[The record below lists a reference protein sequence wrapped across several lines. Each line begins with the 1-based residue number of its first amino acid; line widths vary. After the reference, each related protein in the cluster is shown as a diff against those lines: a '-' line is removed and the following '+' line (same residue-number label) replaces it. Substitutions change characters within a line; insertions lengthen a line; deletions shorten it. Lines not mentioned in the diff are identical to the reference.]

1 MEDNIERHMDKE
13 DKITVSSF
21 QWKRESIKCLDKWPA
36 VFTKVTG
43 WFRIYNF
50 SVALCL
56 CSWILICLPVEVRAE
71 VQVYDDIVAKG
82 TSVMLRAE
90 TKGKFFKEGGKVVEF
105 IVDGDSIGR
114 TLSGGD
120 AIAYQEYYI
129 DRAGLLQITVK
140 SGDEEDKGLVLSVYK
155 GEGVLFIHVESSLF
169 ESVLSKRPSE
179 GSLEAIDRI
188 SRKFHMAY
196 LTSLPVGSGLL
207 RKRLREIG
215 FNDAPLI
222 EFDGGRAFSDI
233 ARRGL
238 KVKAVIGD
246 SQVVSAAIEHSAD
259 VYSFREVEGAKEVR
273 NWKEME
279 EILLKGNR

>member
-1 MEDNIERHMDKE
+1 M
-13 DKITVSSF
+13 F
-21 QWKRESIKCLDKWPA
+21 
-36 VFTKVTG
+36 
-43 WFRIYNF
+43 
-50 SVALCL
+50 
-56 CSWILICLPVEVRAE
+56 ICLPVEARAE

-105 IVDGDSIGR
+105 MVDGDSIGR

-129 DRAGLLQITVK
+129 DRAGLLKITVK
-140 SGDEEDKGLVLSVYK
+140 SGEQKDEGFVLSIYK
-155 GEGVLFIHVESSLF
+155 GEGIIFIHVEVALF

-196 LTSLPVGSGLL
+196 LTSLPVGTGLL

-215 FNDAPLI
+215 FSDAPLI

-233 ARRGL
+233 ASRGL

-246 SQVVSAAIEHSAD
+246 SQVVSAAIEHGAE